1 MTEIKLHQSWKD
13 VLQDEFD
20 KDYMLQLKSF
30 LVQQK
35 KQGVAVYPK
44 GRNIFNALNSTP
56 LDKVK
61 VVIIGQ
67 DPYHGPNQ
75 AHGLC
80 FSVQNGIKIPPSLRN
95 IYKELH
101 SDCQFDIPNHGN
113 LQPWAQQGVL
123 LLNSVLTVNQ
133 AQAGSHQNKG
143 WEIFTD
149 KIIAEINKRRKNV
162 VYLLWGNYAQKKGQH
177 IDENNNLVLKSV
189 HPSPLSAHR
198 GFFGCKH
205 FSQCNAYLMQN
216 KADPIK
222 WQLPINAN
230 SAGFNS

>member
-1 MTEIKLHQSWKD
+1 MTEIQLHHSWKD

-20 KDYMLQLKSF
+20 KDYMHQLKSF

-35 KQGVAVYPK
+35 KQGITVYPK
-44 GRNIFNALNSTP
+44 GKEIFNALNSTP

-61 VVIIGQ
+61 AVIIGQ

-80 FSVQNGIKIPPSLRN
+80 FSVKKDVKIPPSLRN

-101 SDCQFDIPNHGN
+101 SDCQFEIPNHGN
-113 LQPWAQQGVL
+113 LQTWAAQGVL

-133 AQAGSHQNKG
+133 AQAGSHQKKG

-149 KIIAEINKRRKNV
+149 KVIAEINNRKKNV

-177 IDENNNLVLKSV
+177 IDQNNNLVLKAI

-198 GFFGCKH
+198 GFFGCRH
-205 FSQCNAYLMQN
+205 FSQCNAYLVQN
-216 KADPIK
+216 KIEAIN
-222 WQLPINAN
+222 WQLPLD
-230 SAGFNS
+230 

>member
-13 VLQDEFD
+13 VLHEEFG

-35 KQGVAVYPK
+35 QQGITVYPK
-44 GRNIFNALNSTP
+44 GEDIFNALNSTP

-67 DPYHGPNQ
+67 DPYHGPEQ

-80 FSVQNGIKIPPSLRN
+80 FSVKKDVKIPPSLRN

-101 SDCQFDIPNHGN
+101 SDCQFEIPNHGN
-113 LQPWAQQGVL
+113 LQSWANQGVL

-133 AQAGSHQNKG
+133 SQAGSHQNKG

-149 KIIAEINKRRKNV
+149 KIIAEINKRRQNV
-162 VYLLWGNYAQKKGQH
+162 VYLLWGSYAQKKGQH
-177 IDENNNLVLKSV
+177 IDESNNLVLKSV

-198 GFFGCKH
+198 GFFGNRH
-205 FSQCNAYLMQN
+205 FSQCNAYLERN
-216 KADPIK
+216 NITAIK
-222 WQLPINAN
+222 WQLPMR
-230 SAGFNS
+230 